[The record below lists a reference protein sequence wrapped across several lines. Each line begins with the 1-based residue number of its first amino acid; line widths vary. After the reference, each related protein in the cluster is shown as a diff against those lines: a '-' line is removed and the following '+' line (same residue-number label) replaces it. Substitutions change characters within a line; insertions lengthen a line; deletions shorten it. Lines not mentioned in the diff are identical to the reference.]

1 MPDMKPAHLLVLVSC
16 VVLACGGGCF
26 QSQPHCTPP
35 PAPAPAVTTPAAQP
49 AEQPAQAQ
57 APATDTA
64 AETTVVQAPTQKR

>member
-1 MPDMKPAHLLVLVSC
+1 MQPAHMLVLVSC

-35 PAPAPAVTTPAAQP
+35 PAPPPPAATVP

-57 APATDTA
+57 APATDTTT
-64 AETTVVQAPTQKR
+64 ETAVVQASDEKR